1 MRSSDLSMA
10 RSVSSAITWY
20 CGLYRGLLWC
30 SLQRV
35 RKDDTGR
42 AFRVLERFMTTL
54 VHISDVH
61 FGDADSAKLDAALRA
76 IEAIEPECVLI
87 TGDLTQEGKLSE
99 FAQADIWLKKVKA
112 PIVSCPG
119 NHDTPMFNLALRFAD
134 PFGRYNRLGLRT
146 TWQSS
151 DNLVHIEAAN
161 SARGLQGRMDWSQGD
176 YGQLG
181 VIEAL
186 DRLGGSRAQYKVLA
200 LHHPPQT
207 PAGASVMSMPS
218 GLNRFVKRLT
228 LNPLDLLLCG
238 HVHAA
243 FDFPA
248 PVLAGVRVMTVPS
261 LASSRERGFGSGF
274 GVLRFGADNST
285 IARSIWRYQDGSF
298 KEVIEPSKG
307 TLHIA
312 G

>member
-1 MRSSDLSMA
+1 
-10 RSVSSAITWY
+10 
-20 CGLYRGLLWC
+20 
-30 SLQRV
+30 
-35 RKDDTGR
+35 
-42 AFRVLERFMTTL
+42 MTTL

>member
-1 MRSSDLSMA
+1 
-10 RSVSSAITWY
+10 
-20 CGLYRGLLWC
+20 
-30 SLQRV
+30 
-35 RKDDTGR
+35 
-42 AFRVLERFMTTL
+42 MTTL

-99 FAQADIWLKKVKA
+99 FAQADTWFKKVKA
-112 PIVSCPG
+112 PVVSCPG
-119 NHDTPMFNLALRFAD
+119 NHDTPMFNLALRLVD

-146 TWQSS
+146 SWQSS
-151 DNLVHIEAAN
+151 DNSIHVEAAN
-161 SARGLQGRMDWSQGD
+161 SARGLQWRMDWSQGVYD
-176 YGQLG
+176 QSS
-181 VIEAL
+181 VIDAL
-186 DRLGGSRAQYKVLA
+186 DRLGRSRAQHKVLA

-207 PAGASVMSMPS
+207 PEGGSVTSVPL
-218 GLNRFVKRLT
+218 GLNRFVKHLT
-228 LNPLDLLLCG
+228 RNPPDLLLCG

-248 PVLAGVRVMTVPS
+248 SVLAGVRVMTVPS

-274 GVLRFGADNST
+274 GVLRVGVGHPIISRDL
-285 IARSIWRYQDGSF
+285 WRYQEGSF
-298 KEVIEPSKG
+298 KEVMEMSKG
-307 TLHIA
+307 TAHIA

>member
-1 MRSSDLSMA
+1 
-10 RSVSSAITWY
+10 
-20 CGLYRGLLWC
+20 
-30 SLQRV
+30 
-35 RKDDTGR
+35 
-42 AFRVLERFMTTL
+42 MTTL

-61 FGDADSAKLDAALRA
+61 FGDADSAKLDAALKA

-99 FAQADIWLKKVKA
+99 FAQADTWLNTVKA

-176 YGQLG
+176 YGQSG

-186 DRLGGSRAQYKVLA
+186 DKLGGSRAQYKVLA

-207 PAGASVMSMPS
+207 PEGASVMSMPS
-218 GLNRFVKRLT
+218 GLNRFLKRLA

-285 IARSIWRYQDGSF
+285 IARSIWRYHDGSF

-307 TLHIA
+307 ILHIA